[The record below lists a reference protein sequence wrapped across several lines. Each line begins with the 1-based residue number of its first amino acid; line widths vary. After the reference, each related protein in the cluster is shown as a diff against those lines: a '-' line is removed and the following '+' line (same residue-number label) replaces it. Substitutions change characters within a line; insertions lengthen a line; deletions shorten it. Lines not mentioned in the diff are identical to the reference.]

1 MKNQRMLQITALD
14 ADYNSLLGEHLP
26 FTKERLTRHWD
37 SRLVTLYFIYLQ
49 IKNQSCGSRRS
60 PPMWES
66 RQTLLQ
72 KYNLKSSTFK

>member
-37 SRLVTLYFIYLQ
+37 RRLVTLYFIYLQ

-60 PPMWES
+60 PPHVGISSNPPAEV
-66 RQTLLQ
+66 Q
-72 KYNLKSSTFK
+72 LKILYF